1 MLIKQSSD
9 VLGVGWGG
17 VVGGMGRIELG
28 VTLLRE
34 FGLAELAVTELLVGA
49 LARAFVFLLAQVILL
64 TVQVELAETTFF

>member
-1 MLIKQSSD
+1 
-9 VLGVGWGG
+9 
-17 VVGGMGRIELG
+17 MGHIELG

-34 FGLAELAVTELLVGA
+34 FGLAKLSITELLVGA

>member
-9 VLGVGWGG
+9 VLGVVWGG
-17 VVGGMGRIELG
+17 VVGGMGHIELG